1 MKKLIT
7 LVALLIM
14 ISNYN
19 MLNFLKHTIVEPASE
34 VSQEEVTQPAEETP
48 TPSKPL
54 SGQVSA

>member
-19 MLNFLKHTIVEPASE
+19 MLNFLKHTIV
-34 VSQEEVTQPAEETP
+34 SQEEVTQPAEETP